1 MGSNDKNFSS
11 TPDGSILVLET
22 KCTRF
27 GSTADEKLEAIHPK
41 VVHFE
46 ARLAQILALTRW
58 MSRMDSHVTSTFG
71 GFAARLTEMEQNFS
85 ALTARMCK
93 IETNAASASGVAG
106 SARSWPSPGQ
116 VDGST
121 VARHHDPGSSEE
133 GRNTRR
139 RLGKD
144 TSPDDESAPSAVLS
158 RFLCE
163 QCHAGVSA
171 WLKKTLVP
179 TDLPEGIHCKAG
191 TTSARL
197 VFETRAR
204 CQEFVARFKDDG
216 LPCSVCSPF
225 CNTPRARFL
234 FVHLDHHNGE
244 RSVDG
249 LHRSGKF
256 VATKLREIFP
266 EHDIEGTDIV
276 PAIDFRAQFINM
288 FDRRYGSEDTNRC
301 LA

>member
-1 MGSNDKNFSS
+1 MTRTSPPHLTVLFLSS
-11 TPDGSILVLET
+11 KQSALVLEVQRMRSSKPSIQKLYT
-22 KCTRF
+22 SRR
-27 GSTADEKLEAIHPK
+27 GSHKSL
-41 VVHFE
+41 
-46 ARLAQILALTRW
+46 L
-58 MSRMDSHVTSTFG
+58 SRDGCPEWTHTSQVPFG

-197 VFETRAR
+197 VPETRAR

-234 FVHLDHHNGE
+234 LVHLDHHNGE